1 MVRDNDVCPRF
12 RRLLWRFEMVIVGG
26 WLDGFGPRR

>member
-12 RRLLWRFEMVIVGG
+12 PRLLWRFVMVIVGG
-26 WLDGFGPRR
+26 WPDGFGPRR